1 MPTRAPSRCN
11 EPGCY
16 EIATLRGR
24 CEEHQRKP
32 WQGRPSFVDQYGMT
46 TGEWSALRRVILA
59 RDGYVCRGCGLPG
72 ADTVDHIIP
81 VSEGGSPRD
90 PANLQALHEDPC
102 HAEKS
107 KAEAKRGAA
116 RARARRAAAA
126 S

>member
-11 EPGCY
+11 EPGCP
-16 EIATLRGR
+16 EFAVLRGR
-24 CEEHQRKP
+24 CDEHQRKP

-46 TGEWSALRRVILA
+46 TAEWSALRRLILA
-59 RDGYVCRGCGLPG
+59 RDGYVCQGCGLPG

-90 PANLQALHEDPC
+90 PANLRSLHEDPC